1 MTSHFLYACI
11 WLSEDR
17 LYAPNA
23 VTCWNPLH
31 LSTIENQASFRF
43 FSPGNLVRK
52 PKALNSHLN
61 CVHFSLTSS
70 EISAADT
77 KEVLK
82 ACFDSNRLDSVVF
95 FHSKLKL
102 FIAGEKN
109 PLRVY
114 WVVVVWA
121 MHVLLS
127 LWKHECLCF
136 TLKMKRR
143 RLSCPKSC
151 HSVLLYNSV

>member
-1 MTSHFLYACI
+1 MALRGQIICPECCNLLKSIAFEHHRKSGFIQILFP
-11 WLSEDR
+11 WQSSEK
-17 LYAPNA
+17 AQ
-23 VTCWNPLH
+23 
-31 LSTIENQASFRF
+31 E
-43 FSPGNLVRK
+43 
-52 PKALNSHLN
+52 ALNSHLN

-127 LWKHECLCF
+127 LWKHECLFF

-143 RLSCPKSC
+143 CLSCPKSC
-151 HSVLLYNSV
+151 QSVLLYNSV